1 MSERDIVA
9 LFFARDE
16 RAIAEFDRS
25 LGALCYKIALDLTGD
40 PGAAEEGLN
49 DTRLRLWNV
58 MQPEQPVSLKAHAA
72 KIARRLALNRIE
84 KAGAGKRNAV
94 LVELD
99 EIAEASAVSFEDEFV
114 ESSALSDT
122 VNRYLAGKSKLEA
135 AVFVRRY
142 FSGESGREISRATG
156 LSTSKVSRM
165 LKQMRRE
172 LAEELRKEGFEQ

>member
-1 MSERDIVA
+1 MEDSEIIS
-9 LFFARDE
+9 LLEKRDE
-16 RAIAEFDRS
+16 SGLKLLEEK
-25 LGALCYKIALDLTGD
+25 Y
-40 PGAAEEGLN
+40 GAAMRGIARGVLRREDDAEECVNDGL
-49 DTRLRLWNV
+49 LAVWNAIP
-58 MQPEQPVSLKAHAA
+58 PEKPVSLKAYAA

-84 KAGAGKRNAV
+84 KAEAGKRSAV

-99 EIAEASAVSFEDEFV
+99 EIAEASSVSFEEELV

-122 VNRYLAGKSKLEA
+122 VNRYLAGKSKCEA

-156 LSTSKVSRM
+156 LGVSKVSRM

>member
-1 MSERDIVA
+1 MTERDIVA

-16 RAIAEFDRS
+16 RAIAEFDHT

-40 PGAAEEGLN
+40 PGAAEECLN
-49 DTRLRLWNV
+49 DTRLRLWNAIP
-58 MQPEQPVSLKAHAA
+58 PEKPVSLKAYAA

-84 KAGAGKRNAV
+84 KAEAGKRSAV

-99 EIAEASAVSFEDEFV
+99 EIAEASSVSFEEELV

-122 VNRYLAGKSKLEA
+122 VNRYLAGKSKCEA

-156 LSTSKVSRM
+156 LGVSKVSRM